1 MFFKGKKFL
10 AVGMLLSMMA
20 FAAAGCGGGGD
31 KKAEPAKKAEGKVYN
46 VGIVQL
52 VEHQALD
59 DSRKGFIEGM
69 KKKGFEEGKNVKYDV
84 QNAQADQSNLQTIA
98 QRFVNNKVD
107 LICAIATPSAQTM
120 ANATKE
126 IPIVGS
132 AITSYESAKL
142 VKSDKKPETNVT
154 GTSDMA
160 PVAAQLDLGLK
171 LKAGAKK
178 VGLMFTSS
186 EMNSYVQ
193 IKMAEEHLKK
203 LGVAYEEGSV
213 NTVNDIQEIARG
225 LISKGVDFIYVPT
238 DNVIASATPALVAI
252 ANEAKVP
259 VIAADAILLKNGATA
274 SVNIEYYQLGVT
286 SGEMAADIL
295 SGKAKPQDMPIAF
308 QKDFTPSINKA
319 QAEKLG
325 LKVPED
331 LAKFAK

>member
-1 MFFKGKKFL
+1 MFFKSKRFL
-10 AVGMLLSMMA
+10 AAGMLLSMMA
-20 FAAAGCGGGGD
+20 FAAAGCGGGD
-31 KKAEPAKKAEGKVYN
+31 KKADAPKKDAAKVYN

-98 QRFVNNKVD
+98 QRFVNNNVD

-120 ANATKE
+120 ANATKT

-171 LKAGAKK
+171 AKK

-186 EMNSYVQ
+186 EMNSQIQ

-203 LGVAYEEGSV
+203 AGIAFEEGSV
-213 NTVNDIQEIARG
+213 NTVNDIQEIARS
-225 LISKGVDFIYVPT
+225 LVSKGVEFIYVPT

-252 ANEAKVP
+252 TNEAKVP
-259 VIAADAILLKNGATA
+259 VIAADAILLKSGATA
-274 SVNIEYYQLGVT
+274 SVNIEFFQLGVI
-286 SGEMAADIL
+286 SGEMAGDIL
-295 SGKAKPQDMPIAF
+295 SGKAKPQDMPISF
-308 QKDFTPSINKA
+308 QKEFTPSINKA

-325 LKVPED
+325 LKVPEE